1 MSSVQKASLATR
13 TATRVFADPEQQ
25 DEVLLKAFHEWR
37 SSNWGSTGGKTEEKA
52 QILASDSKEDF
63 EANIKSKNLSELQEM
78 MMKLGFTPS
87 FDRNRIIS
95 VLKQEYL
102 KRG

>member
-1 MSSVQKASLATR
+1 MNGDLQIGDL
-13 TATRVFADPEQQ
+13 Q
-25 DEVLLKAFHEWR
+25 
-37 SSNWGSTGGKTEEKA
+37 A
-52 QILASDSKEDF
+52 QILASDSKESF
-63 EANIKSKNLSELQEM
+63 EENIKSKTLSELQEM